1 MSRRCGRRTN
11 RSTNNFFGVC
21 LRRPGYF
28 AGGLFSNNNNSN
40 GYSEV
45 IGMKKLEK
53 YFESTL
59 WSSRF
64 VVLFAVVASL
74 ASAFVMFFVATVD
87 AWFLVS
93 HMFEYTSSEL
103 VGEARA
109 AFRNTTVTHVV
120 EIIDGYLLGTVLL
133 IFALGLYELF
143 ISPIEQ
149 AMESETASSVLIIR
163 SLDDLKGRLAKV
175 ILMILIV
182 KYFEHAARMAF
193 EGPLELLYLAA
204 GIALIGLALYLTH
217 DKGS

>member
-1 MSRRCGRRTN
+1 
-11 RSTNNFFGVC
+11 
-21 LRRPGYF
+21 
-28 AGGLFSNNNNSN
+28 
-40 GYSEV
+40 
-45 IGMKKLEK
+45 MKNLEK
-53 YFESTL
+53 IFESTL

-87 AWFLVS
+87 AWFLVT
-93 HMFEYTSSEL
+93 HLFEYASPEL
-103 VGEARA
+103 AGEARA
-109 AFRNTTVTHVV
+109 AFRSSTVTHVV

-149 AMESETASSVLIIR
+149 AEDSATASSVLIIH

-182 KYFEHAARMAF
+182 KYFEHAVRMPF
-193 EGPLELLYLAA
+193 EGALDLLYLAA
-204 GIALIGLALYLTH
+204 GIALIGVAMYLTH
-217 DKGS
+217 DKGR